1 MESQIFFFFYG
12 HNRYWVAKSVG
23 HTCKLTS
30 GANYVGITLKS
41 GVMHVHVYKVIST
54 TKLSPRC
61 WAVESLTRT
70 QLSAVTIPSLAYL
83 CTHSLQIVSCLLYI
97 HMAFWHISVLPMPH
111 SNQAKDILL
120 LSVFRYIQHFCMLTH
135 TCICALTTHED
146 YDLSKDSHTKRRYS
160 LETSIG

>member
-1 MESQIFFFFYG
+1 M
-12 HNRYWVAKSVG
+12 G

-61 WAVESLTRT
+61 WAVESLTCT

-83 CTHSLQIVSCLLYI
+83 AWHTCAHTAFKLSHVCYTYTWLFDIFLSYLCLTQIRPRTYYCY
-97 HMAFWHISVLPMPH
+97 
-111 SNQAKDILL
+111 QY
-120 LSVFRYIQHFCMLTH
+120 FRYIQHFCMPTH
-135 TCICALTTHED
+135 TCIYALTTHEG
-146 YDLSKDSHTKRRYS
+146 YDPSKDSYTKRRYS